1 MQNYPTLFQPTTQF
15 ESLPATDTYEDHA
28 DHLSEESIELI
39 IQNDAVKVP
48 ESHLTTQNAYPGQQF
63 RNKVPIDI
71 VKSFTPMPTRE
82 PQREQNEA
90 QDIYTDYQQ
99 DPYNLTLQIEGG
111 VYDQSPSKIT
121 SSNVF
126 QSSSYFG
133 GDERIPPGS
142 EMLFNRP

>member
-1 MQNYPTLFQPTTQF
+1 MQPTSQS
-15 ESLPATDTYEDHA
+15 EPHQLPETMEDNS

-48 ESHLTTQNAYPGQQF
+48 ESHLTTQNAYPGTGQF

-71 VKSFTPMPTRE
+71 VKSFAPMATRDPQRE
-82 PQREQNEA
+82 QREQNET
-90 QDIYTDYQQ
+90 QDIYSDYKQ
-99 DPYNLTLQIEGG
+99 DPYNLTLQIESG

-121 SSNVF
+121 SSSNVF